1 MKKIILTSA
10 IILLLL
16 SSMSYAK
23 KKDEGLKGFPIEG
36 FPLYIYKDFA
46 STDNNFIPSGWMGDY
61 GDINYLDS
69 FQKNPKDGNSC
80 IKIEYSN
87 KRSNNAG
94 WAGIYWQQPAN
105 NWGHIPNAGFDLQG
119 ATKLTFWARGDK
131 GEEVITEG
139 KMGGIS
145 SGDHIDSDSASIG
158 PLQLSKEWKLELNED
173 NWFHFNNDLEI
184 SGLDVTSVTGSS
196 VWTDGDYVYYTPK
209 TGYIGIDTFVYEI
222 SDGYT
227 TDIAIVTITVTGSP
241 P

>member
-94 WAGIYWQQPAN
+94 WAGIYWQAKEN
-105 NWGHIPNAGFDLQG
+105 NWGTEPVGF
-119 ATKLTFWARGDK
+119 KLTGGKRLYIHARGEN
-131 GEEVITEG
+131 GGEVIEF
-139 KMGGIS
+139 KMGGITGKYPDS
-145 SGDHIDSDSASIG
+145 TWGATGMVLLTKNWQRFEIALDDLDLSFINGGFCVVFAGNYNAKGCTFYID
-158 PLQLSKEWKLELNED
+158 E
-173 NWFHFNNDLEI
+173 
-184 SGLDVTSVTGSS
+184 
-196 VWTDGDYVYYTPK
+196 VYYTDK
-209 TGYIGIDTFVYEI
+209 IEREGAG
-222 SDGYT
+222 
-227 TDIAIVTITVTGSP
+227 GSKKKKKKK
-241 P
+241 